1 MSEKEIRAE
10 EMAYRVELVG
20 RLDQDWS
27 DWFDGL
33 VAAFERI
40 DQDRPLTRLTT
51 APLDQAA
58 LRGLLCRIWDL
69 NLVLISLV
77 PVSTTQTLSSEEKEV
92 E

>member
-1 MSEKEIRAE
+1 MSNNEIRAE
-10 EMAYRVELVG
+10 QMAYRVELVG

-33 VAAFERI
+33 VATFERI
-40 DQDRPLTRLTT
+40 EQDRPLTRLTT
-51 APLDQAA
+51 TSLDQAA

-77 PVSTTQTLSSEEKEV
+77 PVPATQTLSSEEKEV